1 VTTETVQTTQ
11 ETPARIGAVEGKPDV
26 TLVTS
31 ENFDAFVTQQLGPPA
46 GVTTDE
52 NPDPEAEGAAALAE
66 LEAKKAAD
74 KAAAEQPKEG
84 DEKDGKVFF
93 KGKFVGKHDFAY
105 RLHVKTQETEAAA
118 AEKVAKAAKDAED
131 ARAEAAK
138 AAKERDELKAKY
150 EPPKSTEL
158 GPEPQPSQF
167 TDMAEYAKSLKE
179 WAGQKALN
187 EAKAARE
194 TEQAVKDREAATKAW
209 NARIKAAQEAL
220 PDYDEKVKASPVQ
233 VSDQMRDAIVESEV
247 GPQILYHFA
256 EHPEAAEAMGKL
268 TIKAM
273 LKEFGK
279 LEDKI
284 GSAGKPQAKSGNG
297 AASAS
302 TVAEISK
309 APAPIS
315 PLKGGSAVPGLK
327 MDNDGNWLG
336 TPEEFKA
343 AWNAGKIK

>member
-1 VTTETVQTTQ
+1 MAEPAETTQ

-52 NPDPEAEGAAALAE
+52 NPDPEAEAAAALAE

-74 KAAAEQPKEG
+74 KAAAEQPREG

-150 EPPKSTEL
+150 EPPKSTEI
-158 GPEPQPSQF
+158 GPEPQPAQF
-167 TDMAEYAKSLKE
+167 TDMAEYAKALKE

-187 EAKAARE
+187 EAKAARD
-194 TEQAVKDREAATKAW
+194 TEQAAKDREAATKSW
-209 NARIKAAQEAL
+209 NARLKAAQDAL
-220 PDYDEKVKASPVQ
+220 PDYAEKVEASSVK
-233 VSDQMRDAIVESEV
+233 VSDEMRDAIIESEV

-268 TIKAM
+268 SIKAM

-284 GSAGKPQAKSGNG
+284 GSAGKPQGKSGNG
-297 AASAS
+297 AAGAA

-315 PLKGGSAVPGLK
+315 PLKGANSPPGLK
-327 MDNDGNWLG
+327 FDAAGNWLG
-336 TPEEFKA
+336 TPEEWRA
-343 AWNAGKIK
+343 ARLAGKIK